1 MSPREMCRNHGWQRA
16 HQAQKHIGRRS
27 MALIVVACAAMPSR
41 AVAQWTVEDPWNLA
55 YNVRHY
61 VEQLYQVRMQVQ
73 QLEAQLE
80 AMRHLPAF
88 PARNA
93 REPLQAASS
102 VMGQAGTL
110 GYAAGDIGETFHR
123 YFTPT
128 QVVGNW
134 VSAQT
139 AQWQA
144 TLDLVRRAMLST
156 NTQQATLTPGMT
168 AVTRMQELNAGLV
181 GHQQALELQNTALVY
196 SAEELMLL
204 RQQLMAQTNL
214 QAAYYAREL
223 ASRAQEDTT
232 LRALVNTLATPVP
245 AGARVSLRIGP

>member
-1 MSPREMCRNHGWQRA
+1 MSRRETCWRNGWQRA
-16 HQAQKHIGRRS
+16 YEVPRLLGWWTIPLV
-27 MALIVVACAAMPSR
+27 ALACGATPARAA
-41 AVAQWTVEDPWNLA
+41 AQWTVEDPWNLA

-88 PARNA
+88 PARDA
-93 REPLQAASS
+93 REPLQAVSS

-110 GYAAGDIGETFHR
+110 GYAASNIGETFRH

-134 VSAQT
+134 VTSQT

-144 TLDLVRRAMLST
+144 TLDLMRRAMLST
-156 NTQQATLTPGMT
+156 NAQQATLAPGMT
-168 AVTRMQELNAGLV
+168 AVTRMQELNAGLL
-181 GHQQALELQNTALVY
+181 GHQQAMELQNTALVY

-214 QAAYYAREL
+214 QATYYAREL

-232 LRALVNTLATPVP
+232 LRALVDVLATPVP
-245 AGARVSLRIGP
+245 TGTRVSLRIGP